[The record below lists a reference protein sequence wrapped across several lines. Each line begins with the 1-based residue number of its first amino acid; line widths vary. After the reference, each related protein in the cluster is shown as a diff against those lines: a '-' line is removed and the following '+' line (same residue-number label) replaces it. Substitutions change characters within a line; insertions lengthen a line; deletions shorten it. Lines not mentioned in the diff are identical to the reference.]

1 MAAVLALFFGFW
13 PWEYRAA
20 WREREHT
27 KLSDREIV
35 LTPRGLQRIEDE
47 LRELQTVRRQ
57 DIAEQIRQAKELG
70 DVAENTE
77 YETAK
82 TEQAF
87 LEGRIAELK
96 GILSKCIVIEDDD
109 IRTDVIGIGSLATV
123 KDLDIDDEWEF
134 EMVGSFEA
142 DPEHDRISNESPIGE
157 ALFGKTVGDEVNAK
171 TPAGQ
176 VRLKVL
182 SIRRPG

>member
-1 MAAVLALFFGFW
+1 M
-13 PWEYRAA
+13 
-20 WREREHT
+20 
-27 KLSDREIV
+27 SDREKIV
-35 LTPRGLQRIEDE
+35 LTPRGLKRIDDE
-47 LRELQTVRRQ
+47 LRELQTVRRR

-87 LEGRIAELK
+87 LEGRISELK
-96 GILSKCIVIEDDD
+96 GILSNCQIIEDED
-109 IRTDVIGIGSLATV
+109 IRTDLIGIGSLATV
-123 KDLDIDDEWEF
+123 SDLDIDDEWEF

-142 DPEHDRISNESPIGE
+142 DPEYDRISNESPIGE
-157 ALFGKTVGDEVNAK
+157 ALFGSKVGDEVTAE
-171 TPAGQ
+171 TPAGR

-182 SIRRPG
+182 SIRRPD